1 MDEAVRIDK
10 WLWAVRVFK
19 TRTIASEACK
29 KGRVLID
36 NNSVKPSR
44 MIRIGEVVQVKKP
57 PVTYSFKV
65 LDIAQKRMGAKL
77 VAGFMENVTPPEEYE
92 VLEMNKLSGFIDRQ
106 RGSGRPTKKDR
117 RDLEDFTGNL
127 RIDEFNF
134 DE

>member
-127 RIDEFNF
+127 RLDEFNF

>member
-1 MDEAVRIDK
+1 MEETVRIDK
-10 WLWAVRVFK
+10 WLWAVRIFK

-44 MIRIGEVVQVKKP
+44 MIRIGEIVQVKKP

-77 VAGFMENVTPPEEYE
+77 VAGFMENVTPSEEYE

-127 RIDEFNF
+127 RLDEFNF